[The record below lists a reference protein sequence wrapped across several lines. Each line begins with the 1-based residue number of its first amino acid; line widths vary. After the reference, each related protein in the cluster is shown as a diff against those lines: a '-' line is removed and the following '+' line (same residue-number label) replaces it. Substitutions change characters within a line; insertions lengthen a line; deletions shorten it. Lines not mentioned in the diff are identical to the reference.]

1 MNVTEML
8 QFVDHL
14 VFTQTDKHL
23 DDLQKKIIQE
33 LFNGKTY
40 RQIARIY
47 DYDEGYIG
55 DESRKLF
62 KMLSDGL
69 GQEVNKSNFCWTIE
83 RFINSINKNSPNSKI
98 SKILNFENNNIN
110 CYSHHQKSNHYQED
124 HRPKQSKSYY
134 HDLTVSPKINR
145 FYGREKELELIF
157 KFLVNQNTHLI
168 SILGLPGIGK
178 TSLVKRFVDLNLD
191 KFEVI
196 IWRSLK
202 FPKSLN
208 LLIDD
213 LLNVCQQE
221 AKQLIDDKLKQLF
234 DIFRNQK
241 CLIILDD
248 LENIF
253 INCQF
258 AGKYK
263 PEYQDYQTFLQ
274 MITEIEHQSCLI
286 LISQEKC
293 QEMISLDNELY
304 PIYSLEISGLNH
316 ADILQNTGL
325 KNQENW
331 LELMKLYENHPKYL
345 QYISILIKDVFQG
358 EVSEFLKENILI
370 LTADF
375 KTEFDSIWLRLS
387 DIEKEILLKISQN
400 HQPISR
406 DEIKKCLS
414 LSSIDIINGLQS
426 LTRRFLLTKLENDE
440 KLLNISP
447 ILREYLKIHHH

>member
-1 MNVTEML
+1 
-8 QFVDHL
+8 
-14 VFTQTDKHL
+14 
-23 DDLQKKIIQE
+23 
-33 LFNGKTY
+33 
-40 RQIARIY
+40 
-47 DYDEGYIG
+47 
-55 DESRKLF
+55 
-62 KMLSDGL
+62 
-69 GQEVNKSNFCWTIE
+69 
-83 RFINSINKNSPNSKI
+83 
-98 SKILNFENNNIN
+98 
-110 CYSHHQKSNHYQED
+110 
-124 HRPKQSKSYY
+124 
-134 HDLTVSPKINR
+134 
-145 FYGREKELELIF
+145 
-157 KFLVNQNTHLI
+157 
-168 SILGLPGIGK
+168 
-178 TSLVKRFVDLNLD
+178 
-191 KFEVI
+191 
-196 IWRSLK
+196 
-202 FPKSLN
+202 
-208 LLIDD
+208 
-213 LLNVCQQE
+213 
-221 AKQLIDDKLKQLF
+221 
-234 DIFRNQK
+234 
-241 CLIILDD
+241 
-248 LENIF
+248 
-253 INCQF
+253 
-258 AGKYK
+258 
-263 PEYQDYQTFLQ
+263 

-304 PIYSLEISGLNH
+304 PIYSLEISGLRH

-400 HQPISR
+400 HQSISR

>member
-1 MNVTEML
+1 MNVTEIL

-23 DDLQKKIIQE
+23 DDLQKKIIEE

-40 RQIARIY
+40 RQIASIY

-83 RFINSINKNSPNSKI
+83 RVTNCSKI
-98 SKILNFENNNIN
+98 VSFGNNNIN

-124 HRPKQSKSYY
+124 HHPKQSKSYY
-134 HDLTVSPKINR
+134 HDLTVSPKITR

-157 KFLVNQNTHLI
+157 KFIVNQNTHLI

-178 TSLVKRFVDLNLD
+178 TSLVKRFVNLNLD

-221 AKQLIDDKLKQLF
+221 AKQPIDDKLKQLF

-253 INCQF
+253 INRQF
-258 AGKYK
+258 AGKYQ

-293 QEMISLDNELY
+293 QEMISLDQEIY
-304 PIYSLEISGLNH
+304 PTHSLELSGLNH

-331 LELMKLYENHPKYL
+331 LELIKLYQSHPKYL

-440 KLLNISP
+440 KLFTIFP
-447 ILREYLKIHHH
+447 IFKEYLRVYH

>member
-124 HRPKQSKSYY
+124 HHPKQSKSYY

-253 INCQF
+253 INRQF

-263 PEYQDYQTFLQ
+263 HEYQDYQTFLQ